1 MRSSEKVEEENLREI
16 ISQSVTVEPKIERR
30 AFKRVRLINWP
41 AKIIVKDKSMNGTAR
56 NISPKGAF
64 VYYFQPHGDDLPL
77 QLHKVVDLII
87 QVPRGA
93 SLFICAEVIWSNILS
108 SDEKNTL
115 LGMGLR
121 FIEVP
126 DKELQFLYDFVTVHT
141 NTLLK
146 CINKPAWN

>member
-1 MRSSEKVEEENLREI
+1 M
-16 ISQSVTVEPKIERR
+16 EPKIERR

-41 AKIIVKDKSMNGTAR
+41 AKILIKDRSINGTTR
-56 NISPKGAF
+56 NISPQGAF
-64 VYYFQPHGDDLPL
+64 IYYFQPHGDDRPL

-87 QVPRGA
+87 EAPSVAP
-93 SLFICAEVIWSNILS
+93 LFICAEVIWSNILS

-126 DKELQFLYDFVTVHT
+126 DKELQFLHDFITVHT
-141 NTLLK
+141 NVILK
-146 CINKPAWN
+146 RIYKPTWTSK

>member
-1 MRSSEKVEEENLREI
+1 M
-16 ISQSVTVEPKIERR
+16 EPKIERR

-41 AKIIVKDKSMNGTAR
+41 AKILIKDRSMSGTTR

-64 VYYFQPHGDDLPL
+64 IYYFQPHGDDRPL
-77 QLHKVVDLII
+77 KLHKVVDLII
-87 QVPRGA
+87 EAPGVAP
-93 SLFICAEVIWSNILS
+93 LFICAEVIWSNILS

-126 DKELQFLYDFVTVHT
+126 DKELQFLHDFIAVHT
-141 NTLLK
+141 NVILK
-146 CINKPAWN
+146 RIYSPTRT

>member
-1 MRSSEKVEEENLREI
+1 
-16 ISQSVTVEPKIERR
+16 
-30 AFKRVRLINWP
+30 
-41 AKIIVKDKSMNGTAR
+41 
-56 NISPKGAF
+56 
-64 VYYFQPHGDDLPL
+64 
-77 QLHKVVDLII
+77 VVDLII